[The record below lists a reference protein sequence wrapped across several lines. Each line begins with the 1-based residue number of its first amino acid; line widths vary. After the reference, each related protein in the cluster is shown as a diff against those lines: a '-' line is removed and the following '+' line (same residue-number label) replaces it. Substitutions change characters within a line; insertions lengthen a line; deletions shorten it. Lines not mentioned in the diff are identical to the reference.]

1 MKITIEKLIRML
13 INIYFTELVLFN
25 LSSLLWICRQ
35 IKDKK
40 KKNNKDIKEHTII
53 SGIKFISILKLLL

>member
-1 MKITIEKLIRML
+1 MKITIKKLIRML
-13 INIYFTELVLFN
+13 INIYFIELVLFN
-25 LSSLLWICRQ
+25 LSSLLRICRQ